1 MVFNQKVTFSA
12 ARCRNHVIKPSTL
25 KMNIRI
31 SAKLGAL
38 KIESLVDNTLSVRY
52 RENFVEIAS

>member
-1 MVFNQKVTFSA
+1 M
-12 ARCRNHVIKPSTL
+12 IKPSTL